1 MLTAAVLN
9 NPSEMVRQMA
19 LPLVSEYRTERAL
32 EIVARETGL
41 TYSKA
46 YNLYYRRVKDVWRS
60 ENQKL
65 TAAFKRFAAQ
75 QARLYRDR
83 AESLSAVTAEIE
95 RMEGQIGID
104 LASGEELVGRPV
116 EGDRVEAS

>member
-19 LPLVSEYRTERAL
+19 MPLVAEHRTERAL
-32 EIVARETGL
+32 EIVARESGL
-41 TYSKA
+41 TYSKV
-46 YNLYYRRVKDVWRS
+46 YNLFYRRAKDVWRT

-75 QARLYRDR
+75 QERLYRAR
-83 AESLSAVTAEIE
+83 ANHLAAINAEIE
-95 RMEGQIGID
+95 ALERQHGMALD
-104 LASGEELVGRPV
+104 CYPSMVGERAAGVD
-116 EGDRVEAS
+116 DRDT